1 MNVEL
6 LSPHEL
12 HRVIPIAEAFCTEA
26 GNPAFDYEAFKQ
38 LWYPLLES
46 GTGEIYF
53 LEQDNAVIGLIG
65 FIMLPK
71 DPFFGRSTAL
81 EQFWFVSKE
90 HRTSGVG
97 LLLLDVFEERTKN
110 YEDQVLV
117 HLTACG
123 NFLHKVY
130 ERRGY
135 KLTEQ
140 TFKKSK

>member
-1 MNVEL
+1 MNVEK
-6 LSPHEL
+6 LSSLEL
-12 HRVIPIAEAFCTEA
+12 HRVIPIAEAFCVEA
-26 GNPAFDYEAFKQ
+26 GNPKFDFQAFSE
-38 LWYPLLES
+38 LWFPLIES
-46 GTGEIYF
+46 GMGEIYF
-53 LEQDNAVIGLIG
+53 LEHENAVVGLIG
-65 FIMLPK
+65 FMMLPK

-81 EQFWFVSKE
+81 EQFWFVDKE
-90 HRTSGVG
+90 HRKSGVG

-123 NFLHKVY
+123 DFLHKVY

-135 KLTEQ
+135 KLVEQ